1 MTHIVNVTFS
11 PCTLEKPAE
20 PKSGRYKHTWK
31 SWNLTSMMDAQL
43 GTRVRVMET
52 SFIQFMTT
60 SRTGREIWLHE
71 HCGNRQCAEHD
82 LGMILIGEYKIP
94 GTIYAKLNL
103 KLEISEEG
111 LLLRRP
117 TLEMSSCC
125 RSESGI
131 LLDGSEFRLPPITWE
146 SSNLSFSKD
155 MMDNVR
161 VQLAEE
167 MKTFHHQYNLTV
179 DGN

>member
-11 PCTLEKPAE
+11 PCTLRKPAE
-20 PKSGRYKHTWK
+20 PKSGRYKHK
-31 SWNLTSMMDAQL
+31 WNLTRTMEASQL
-43 GTRVRVMET
+43 GTRVMER
-52 SFIQFMTT
+52 SFLQLMTT

-82 LGMILIGEYKIP
+82 LKMIHIGEYKIP
-94 GTIYAKLNL
+94 GTIHAKLNV

-117 TLEMSSCC
+117 TLEMSSC
-125 RSESGI
+125 SHIESGI
-131 LLDGSEFRLPPITWE
+131 LLDSSEFRLPPITWE
-146 SSNLSFSKD
+146 GFNLSLS
-155 MMDNVR
+155 DNTMHNLR
-161 VQLAEE
+161 MQLVEE
-167 MKTFHHQYNLTV
+167 METLYPYNLTV